1 MSATDYICSSIASQ
15 PPVAQQKLVELTEK
29 GGVCSSVCPF
39 RNEQLGNNLVQN
51 AQRLYKFV
59 VEVLRIILSSSHP
72 LGFQMP
78 ESGDVEVLNPNV
90 SRGVGVLAR
99 RRIGLSLDF
108 SDISTDDLVTK
119 RCKIESMNIQIN
131 NGPYPHNGGSGIGH
145 RTILPSDL
153 ACRINRSKTVLVLD
167 CRPFFAY
174 NANHIQG
181 AVNINCS
188 DRFNRRRLLQGK
200 CSLVDLVTSKEGK
213 DLYKK
218 RSNKEVVV
226 YDDRTKDIKDVATD
240 ASMYIVLSVLRRE
253 GKQAS
258 ILKGGLDDFQAD
270 HEDLCKSSL
279 KAHEHKPLYSPTTP
293 IIEPAIETATAS
305 QILPFLYLGNER
317 DAANLQR
324 LNDLG
329 VTYVLNVTSHI
340 PLHFENHGIKYKR
353 IPASDSGQQNLRQ
366 YFEEAGLFID
376 EAREAGAKVLVHCQ
390 AGVSRSATITIAFL
404 LRHSR
409 MSMTDAYRF
418 VKSKR
423 QIISPN
429 FNFMGQLL
437 DFEQALNQGRVSR
450 TLTPCIEEIET
461 FV

>member
-1 MSATDYICSSIASQ
+1 MSATSYICSYIASQ
-15 PPVAQQKLVELTEK
+15 PPVGQQKLVELTK
-29 GGVCSSVCPF
+29 NGGVCTSVCPCHSNAQF
-39 RNEQLGNNLVQN
+39 GINIVQN
-51 AQRLYKFV
+51 VHRIIKFISDI
-59 VEVLRIILSSSHP
+59 LRIILSSSP
-72 LGFQMP
+72 TIGVQMP
-78 ESGDVEVLNPNV
+78 ESGDVEILNPNV

-99 RRIGLSLDF
+99 RRVGLSLDF
-108 SDISTDDLVTK
+108 SDISSDDLVTK

-131 NGPYPHNGGSGIGH
+131 NGHYPHNGGC

-153 ACRINRSKTVLVLD
+153 ASRINKSKTVLVLD

-213 DLYKK
+213 DMYKK
-218 RSNKEVVV
+218 RSNKEVIV

-240 ASMYIVLSVLRRE
+240 ATMYIVLSVLRRE

-258 ILKGGLDDFQAD
+258 ILKGGLDDFQTD

-279 KAHEHKPLYSPTTP
+279 KAIEHKPLYSPTTP

-329 VTYVLNVTSHI
+329 ITYVLNVTSHI
-340 PLHFENHGIKYKR
+340 PLHFEKNGIKYKR

-366 YFEEAGLFID
+366 YFEEAGVFID
-376 EAREAGAKVLVHCQ
+376 EARERGAKVLVHCQ

-423 QIISPN
+423 PIISPN

-437 DFEQALNQGRVSR
+437 DFEQALNQGKVCR
-450 TLTPCIEEIET
+450 TLLPCLEEIEG